1 MTLGE
6 KIQKLRKQ
14 RGLSQE
20 ALAEKVTVTRQTISK
35 WELGQST
42 PDLDFIAQLS
52 DIFNVSSDY
61 LIKDEMIEPDELL
74 YKNKKRSYHLS
85 ERGKRIIL
93 VVVSAAA
100 LIAGCVCLIC
110 DYFTSDRLSW
120 SLIAVAS
127 IIAAWLMLL
136 PSLISRTR
144 IVLKTL
150 VVVSVIPFPLLAILS
165 LLLKRSVIFT
175 LGVCITLIV
184 IAAIWT
190 MYIIFRK
197 CRKNLWRAF
206 GFALLVLIPVPI
218 AITHITAC
226 FLPQVQFDFTS
237 DIFNSGIT
245 LALSLVCFGVDYL
258 LYHRKGDVTGKK

>member
-35 WELGQST
+35 WELGQSL

-61 LIKDEMIEPDELL
+61 LIKDEMTEPNELP
-74 YKNKKRSYHLS
+74 YKKRNYRLS

-93 VVVSAAA
+93 VIVSAAA

-120 SLIAVAS
+120 SLIAAVS
-127 IIAAWLMLL
+127 IMAAWLMIL
-136 PSLISRTR
+136 PSLISRTK

-150 VVVSVIPFPLLAILS
+150 VVVSAVPIPLLAILS
-165 LLLKRSVIFT
+165 LLLNKSVIFT
-175 LGVCITLIV
+175 LGICVTLIA
-184 IAAIWT
+184 IAAIW
-190 MYIIFRK
+190 IIYR
-197 CRKNLWRAF
+197 
-206 GFALLVLIPVPI
+206 
-218 AITHITAC
+218 
-226 FLPQVQFDFTS
+226 
-237 DIFNSGIT
+237 IF
-245 LALSLVCFGVDYL
+245 
-258 LYHRKGDVTGKK
+258 HK

>member
-35 WELGQST
+35 WELGQSL

-61 LIKDEMIEPDELL
+61 LIKDEMTEPNELP
-74 YKNKKRSYHLS
+74 YKKRNYRLS

-93 VVVSAAA
+93 VIVSAAA
-100 LIAGCVCLIC
+100 LVAGCVCLIC

-120 SLIAVAS
+120 SLIAAVS
-127 IIAAWLMLL
+127 IIAAWLMML
-136 PSLISRTR
+136 PSLISRTK

-150 VVVSVIPFPLLAILS
+150 VVVSAIPIPLLAILS
-165 LLLKRSVIFT
+165 LLLNKSVIFT
-175 LGVCITLIV
+175 LGICITLIA
-184 IAAIWT
+184 IAIIWII
-190 MYIIFRK
+190 YGIFRK
-197 CRKNLWRAF
+197 CKKNLWRAF

-218 AITHITAC
+218 AITHILAC
-226 FLPQVQFDFTS
+226 FLPQAQFDFMS

-245 LALSLVCFGVDYL
+245 LALSLVCFGGDYL
-258 LYHRKGDVTGKK
+258 HCQKKGAAADKK

>member
-61 LIKDEMIEPDELL
+61 LIKDEMTEPDELP
-74 YKNKKRSYHLS
+74 YKKRNYRLS

-93 VVVSAAA
+93 VIVSAAA

-120 SLIAVAS
+120 SLIVAVS

-136 PSLISRTR
+136 PSLISRTK

-150 VVVSVIPFPLLAILS
+150 VVISAIPIPLLAILS
-165 LLLKRSVIFT
+165 LLLQKSVIFT
-175 LGVCITLIV
+175 LGICITLIA
-184 IAAIWT
+184 IAA
-190 MYIIFRK
+190 M
-197 CRKNLWRAF
+197 WRAF

-218 AITHITAC
+218 AITHISDY

-258 LYHRKGDVTGKK
+258 LYHRKGDAADEQ